1 MKVAGQGTLRSHL
14 QHRAPEENPEKKTV
28 FLHPGKVNTMGMT
41 TKIDRETGEIS
52 EEVSDEEFKEIMRA
66 WKARSVSDE
75 ECEEI
80 RTVWPTTT
88 VRGEDC
94 PL

>member
-1 MKVAGQGTLRSHL
+1 
-14 QHRAPEENPEKKTV
+14 
-28 FLHPGKVNTMGMT
+28 MGMT

-52 EEVSDEEFKEIMRA
+52 EEVSEEEFQEIMRV